1 MDAVKSKALSLSKL
15 RSAAVQ
21 LHPCPSVS
29 IRGSIQEAVSLSRRG
44 FTLIELLVVIAVIG
58 VLAAIAFPVTS
69 RVVQSGKAA
78 ACVANLN
85 EIGVALNLYLGEHSQ
100 IMPTLQAGRQS
111 TTQDVPVIDN
121 TLNTYVRDPRVFACP
136 GDNIGIAAA
145 SGTSYYWNSVL
156 DGQSVANLHFF
167 LAKGL
172 NSEIPVLSDK
182 QGFHP
187 YAANKVN
194 MLYADGHASQDL
206 RFVATQ

>member
-1 MDAVKSKALSLSKL
+1 MARA
-15 RSAAVQ
+15 
-21 LHPCPSVS
+21 
-29 IRGSIQEAVSLSRRG
+29 
-44 FTLIELLVVIAVIG
+44 FTLIELIIVIAIVCI
-58 VLAAIAFPVTS
+58 LAALAFPVS
-69 RVVQSGKAA
+69 SHVIQGARAA
-78 ACVANLN
+78 ACVSNLRQLGN
-85 EIGVALNLYLGEHSQ
+85 ALNLYLGEHSQ

-156 DGQSVANLHFF
+156 NGQSVSNLHFF
-167 LAKGL
+167 LSKGL